1 MFCCT
6 ITGNLG
12 RDPELVQEPYERV
25 KISLGVKVGYGESKK
40 TIWIGAELPSKR
52 GQYLLQAKK
61 GHRITA
67 VVEVTGYNTR
77 ENGVTLYGKIVD
89 FSTHGSVTQAPAPA
103 DAPAVYSSFDDE
115 MPF

>member
-25 KISLGVKVGYGESKK
+25 KISLAVTVGYGENKK
-40 TIWIGAELPSKR
+40 TIWVGAEMPHKR
-52 GQYLLQAKK
+52 GQYLLGAKK
-61 GHRITA
+61 GHRVTA

-77 ENGVTLYGKIVD
+77 EGGVTLWGKLVD

-103 DAPAVYSSFDDE
+103 PAPVLSFDDE